1 MDDKTKKLKGLAK
14 IIGFLLLTYLLIFR
28 TGFVFTVLCIS
39 FLVVIGVVLLGDSI
53 KKYFD

>member
-14 IIGFLLLTYLLIFR
+14 IISILLLSYLLIFR
-28 TGFVFTVLCIS
+28 TGFLFTVLCIS
-39 FLVVIGVVLLGDSI
+39 FLVVIGVALLGDAI